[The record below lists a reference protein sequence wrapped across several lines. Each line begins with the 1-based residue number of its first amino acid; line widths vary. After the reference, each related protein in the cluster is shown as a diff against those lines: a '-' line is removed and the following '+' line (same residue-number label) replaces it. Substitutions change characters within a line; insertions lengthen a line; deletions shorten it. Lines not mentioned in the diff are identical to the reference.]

1 MHELS
6 AAGWHVEAEG
16 KRYRA
21 PGKFDLQIR
30 SGIDWFELH
39 GTVEFGDA
47 VAHLPELLA
56 ALRRG
61 ENVVTLGDGTF
72 GLLPETWMKQYGLLA
87 GLGTAHE
94 EHLRFVRSQIGVL
107 DALLAAQPEA
117 QCDALFAQARDE
129 LRIFAGIRAT
139 DPPAGFHG
147 ELRPYQKEGLGW
159 MNFLNQ
165 FGFGGCLADDMGL
178 GKRVQVLALLEAR
191 RASRHQRNGS
201 RPSLVVV
208 PNSLI
213 STA

>member
-1 MHELS
+1 LQPAPPRVLLRDFALERSATDRLQQLGWRWATPTYSQRKPKLELTPRHLPNVVRELT
-6 AAGWHVEAEG
+6 ATGWHVEAEG
-16 KRYRA
+16 KPYRA

-39 GTVEFGDA
+39 GAVEFGDA

-87 GLGTAHE
+87 ALGTAHE
-94 EHLRFVRSQIGVL
+94 DHLRFVRSQIGVL
-107 DALLAAQPEA
+107 DALLAARPEA

-139 DPPAGFHG
+139 DPP
-147 ELRPYQKEGLGW
+147 
-159 MNFLNQ
+159 
-165 FGFGGCLADDMGL
+165 GGCCSC
-178 GKRVQVLALLEAR
+178 RI
-191 RASRHQRNGS
+191 RNA
-201 RPSLVVV
+201 
-208 PNSLI
+208 I
-213 STA
+213 